1 MTAALPAASDGEDV
15 DVDEGCLLMPE
26 PTPRKSPDEAVDE
39 AYEKEAEALMK
50 AQRLR
55 FVLGMSFAAAV
66 GFGAGAFTTYK
77 IACSLRPRR

>member
-1 MTAALPAASDGEDV
+1 
-15 DVDEGCLLMPE
+15 MPE
-26 PTPRKSPDEAVDE
+26 RPEITEKAEIMTEQVPRKSPDDAIHD
-39 AYEKEAEALMK
+39 AYEQEAKALLK

-55 FVLGMSFAAAV
+55 FVLGMSLAAAA

>member
-1 MTAALPAASDGEDV
+1 MTAALPAGDD
-15 DVDEGCLLMPE
+15 DDEECLLMPE
-26 PTPRKSPDEAVDE
+26 PTPRKSADEAVDE
-39 AYEKEAEALMK
+39 AYEKQAEALMK

-55 FVLGMSFAAAV
+55 FVLGMSLAAAV